1 MRTILHLTRSLPSFK
16 NTAAQFFLQHIVLFL
31 LFLTAFYHQAVSQQP
46 AFPGAEGGGRYT
58 TGGRGGTV
66 YEVTN
71 LNDAGAGSLRD
82 ALSVGNRTIV
92 FRVSGIIRLQ
102 SRLNIRRDNITIAG
116 QTAPGD
122 GICITGYTVNIGANN
137 VILRY
142 LRCRLGDETGIE
154 DDAMNGFAGTISYQ
168 NILIDHCSLSWSVD
182 ETGTFYGVKDFTL
195 QWCIL
200 SESMYH
206 SVHDKGDHGYGGI
219 WGGQNASFHHNLL
232 AHHTS
237 RCPRFG
243 GSRYTGRP
251 DLETVDFRNN
261 VIYNWGHL
269 NSTYGGEGGNYN
281 MVNNYYK
288 PGPATPGSLG
298 ASASSNLRNRILNYT
313 SYYYATDSK
322 IYPDTLFGGKFYIN
336 GNWVDG
342 YPDVTAD
349 NWTRGVQKDSYA
361 KADSLMAAAR
371 QGAAFPFADVTT
383 QPAQTAFQLVLDG
396 AGATLPR
403 RDPVDKRI
411 VNEARTGTAT
421 YEGSTYA
428 AINRTGISH
437 PSGIIDTQTD
447 AGGWPAYN
455 STPALPDTDHDGM
468 PDNWE
473 TANGLN
479 PTDAADR
486 NNIAPDG
493 YTMLEKYLNSITA
506 VSPDIAVNGTVN
518 AFSQT
523 TGAPSAAQT
532 YTVSASNLAGGLT
545 ITPPA
550 NFEVSA
556 DGGSHWY
563 TQSSPLVLSQSN
575 GSVNAAVIAVRL
587 NAGAGGN
594 YAGSVV
600 HTSAG
605 AYAVSVAVKGSM
617 VTPAPEGTS
626 VVVAQDGSGN
636 YTTVQAAI
644 DAAPAG
650 RTTPYIIFIRNGRYR
665 EKVTIPANKPFI
677 QLMGESV
684 ANTIVVWDDYNGKA
698 NPAGGVFG
706 TSNSATVTVNANDFM
721 AANITFENATG
732 YTGDGP
738 QALAINVN
746 SDRAVFKN
754 CRFTGGQDTL
764 LANGNGK
771 RQYFRNC
778 YIDGNT
784 DFIFGSAIA
793 VFDSCVIYPRDR
805 VDGNGGGYLTA
816 ANTPAGQAYGYVFRD
831 CRITANRGVT
841 SYTLG
846 RPWQN
851 DASTAD
857 AAKSNNKVVF
867 LNGVMGSSVRPEGW
881 SVWDAGTDV
890 NKITYAEYK
899 TKKFDGNL
907 ANVSQRVGWSK
918 QLTDAE
924 AAAYY
929 NTTSIFGTWDP
940 CTTAASVC
948 TNAAPDIAVS
958 NFRAKKGTATI
969 PSVLTWNIC
978 WPLAGISYELYR
990 STGRSNF
997 TKVFEQT
1004 ALNDTAVNFLYQ
1016 DAVPTAGTTY
1026 YYFVRASKAGLAAHV
1041 TDTISVSSTPTLVLG
1056 GTLGAFAQTTG
1067 TPSGTQAYTISGT
1080 NLTDNVVIVPPAGY
1094 EMSVNGSTSWVGSAS
1109 SVVLTPNAGILN
1121 AVTITVRLNANTA
1134 GTYNGNIVHTSSGA
1148 LAVNQAVTGNTGD
1161 APPAQSAVL
1170 VHWPLTASGTDSLE
1184 VRAKGVLAGTPSFS
1198 RFTFADGTTLP
1209 GYPAYSGVNGQSFAP
1224 AAVGLWT
1231 ATTPGPGGN
1240 LNRTFYEQ
1248 FTIAATAG
1256 QVRVDSIVLSSAF
1269 VNTASNTKLGVAYSK
1284 TGFTTADSTNVT
1296 GGTALVPPAASTPL
1310 LSTANG
1316 AFATPVILLQSAAGP
1331 VNTYAFALNEATGVI
1346 IAPGQTLTIRLYYSC
1361 GSTSA
1366 GRYAMLKDVKI
1377 RGAISTGG
1385 ALPLRLL
1392 SFTGWYDGAA
1402 NRLQWTTADEINV
1415 KEFVVE
1421 RSLDGNGYAVIGT
1434 VAAGGN
1440 RYTFADPAASDA
1452 YYRVKMADKDGTFVY
1467 SQVIYLRSKDAAA
1480 LKLYPDPVRSTL
1492 TVQHA
1497 AEAGVRSIEIMALDG
1512 RVMKQ
1517 QPVAAGS
1524 SKTGIDVRFLPQ
1536 GTYLLQYRKGDVR
1549 VVKRFVKE

>member
-1 MRTILHLTRSLPSFK
+1 MHTSLRHVKKTAGPK
-16 NTAAQFFLQHIVLFL
+16 WTAAQSCLKQLIPFL
-31 LFLTAFYHQAVSQQP
+31 LLLIALHHQALAQQP
-46 AFPGAEGGGRYT
+46 AFPGAEGGGKYT
-58 TGGRGGTV
+58 SGGRGGTV

-71 LNDAGAGSLRD
+71 LNDAGPGSLRD
-82 ALSVGNRTIV
+82 AVSVANRTIV

-102 SRLNIRRDNITIAG
+102 SRLVIRRDNITIAG

-122 GICITGYTVNIGANN
+122 GICIAGYTLNLNASNI
-137 VILRY
+137 VLRY

-206 SVHDKGDHGYGGI
+206 SVHDKGDHGYAGI

-237 RCPRFG
+237 RCPRFC

-261 VIYNWGHL
+261 VIYNWGNI

-288 PGPATPGSLG
+288 PGPATPGSL
-298 ASASSNLRNRILNYT
+298 SASSTSNLRNRILNYT

-322 IYPDTLFGGKFYIN
+322 IYPDTLFGGKFYVN

-342 YPDVTAD
+342 YPDVSAD

-371 QGAAFPFADVTT
+371 QNAPFPFSDVTT
-383 QPAQTAFQLVLDG
+383 QSAQGAYQLVLDG

-403 RDPVDKRI
+403 RDPIDKRI

-455 STPALPDTDHDGM
+455 STPAPADTDHDGM
-468 PDNWE
+468 PDDWE
-473 TANGLN
+473 TLNGLN
-479 PTDAADR
+479 PNDANDR
-486 NNIAPDG
+486 NGVAPDG
-493 YTMLEKYLNSITA
+493 YTMLEKYLNSIA
-506 VSPDIAVNGTVN
+506 QSSPDIVVNGTLN
-518 AFSQT
+518 PFSQT
-523 TGAPSAAQT
+523 TGTPSAAQT
-532 YTVSASNLAGGLT
+532 YTVSGSNLTGGLT

-563 TQSSPLVLSQSN
+563 NQGAPLVLTQSG
-575 GSVNAAVIAVRL
+575 GSVNATIAARL

-594 YAGSVV
+594 YSGNIV

-605 AYAVSVAVKGSM
+605 AYAVNMPVKGSTI
-617 VTPAPEGTS
+617 TPAPDGTA

-665 EKVTIPANKPFI
+665 EKLTIPANKPFL

-684 ANTIVVWDDYNGKA
+684 ANTIISWDDYNGKA

-706 TSNSATVTVNANDFM
+706 TSNSATVTVNANDFL
-721 AANITFENATG
+721 AANISFENATG

-805 VDGNGGGYLTA
+805 VDGSSGGYVTA

-831 CRITANRGVT
+831 CRITVNRGVT
-841 SYTLG
+841 NYTLG

-867 LNGVMGSSVRPEGW
+867 LNTVMGPSIRPEGW

-890 NKITYAEYK
+890 SKITYAEYK
-899 TKKFDGNL
+899 TKRFDGSL
-907 ANVSQRVGWSK
+907 ADISQRASWSK
-918 QLTDAE
+918 QLSDAE

-929 NTTSIFGTWDP
+929 NNPNLFGNWDP
-940 CTTAASVC
+940 CTLSTFVC
-948 TNAAPDIAVS
+948 TNSTSDIAVS
-958 NFRAKKGTATI
+958 NFRAKKGNATV
-969 PSVLTWNIC
+969 PSVITWNTC
-978 WPLAGISYELYR
+978 WAQTGISYELYR
-990 STGRSNF
+990 STDRSNF
-997 TKVFEQT
+997 TRLFEQT
-1004 ALNDTAVNFLYQ
+1004 AINDTAVNFLYQ
-1016 DAVPTAGTTY
+1016 DAVPTAGNTY
-1026 YYFVRASKAGLAAHV
+1026 YYFVKASKSGWAAHI
-1041 TDTISVSSTPTLVLG
+1041 TDTISVSSTPTIVLG

-1067 TPSGTQAYTISGT
+1067 TPSAAQAYTVSGT

-1094 EMSVNGSTSWVGSAS
+1094 EISSNGGTNWINNTSSIVLAPTAGVLSA
-1109 SVVLTPNAGILN
+1109 T
-1121 AVTITVRLNANTA
+1121 TITVRLNAAAA
-1134 GTYNGNIVHTSSGA
+1134 GTYSGNIGHTSTGA
-1148 LAVNQAVTGNTGD
+1148 LAVNQAVTGSTGD
-1161 APPAQSAVL
+1161 APPASSVVL
-1170 VHWPLTASGTDSLE
+1170 VHWPLTASGVDSAA
-1184 VRAKGVLAGTPSFS
+1184 VRAKGVTAGTPLFG
-1198 RFTFADGTTLP
+1198 RFALSDSTTLP
-1209 GYPAYSGVNGQSFAP
+1209 GYPAYNGVNGQSFAP
-1224 AAVGLWT
+1224 LASGLWT
-1231 ATTPGPGGN
+1231 TAAPGPGGN

-1248 FTIAATAG
+1248 FTISAATS
-1256 QVRVDSIVLSSAF
+1256 QVRVDSIVLSTAF
-1269 VNTASNTKLGVAYSK
+1269 VNTASNTKLGVVYSK

-1316 AFATPVILLQSAAGP
+1316 AFATPVVLLQSSTGP

-1361 GSTSA
+1361 GSTST

-1377 RGAISTGG
+1377 RGAISGSG
-1385 ALPLRLL
+1385 ALPLQLL
-1392 SFTGWYDGAA
+1392 SFSGWYDGSA
-1402 NRLQWTTADEINV
+1402 NRLQWTTAAEVNV

-1421 RSLDGNGYAVIGT
+1421 KSTDGNAYAQIGH
-1434 VAAGGN
+1434 VAAGASG
-1440 RYTFADPAASDA
+1440 YAFTDPAAGNA
-1452 YYRVKMADKDGTFVY
+1452 YYRLKMVDKDGAFAY
-1467 SQVIYLRSKDAAA
+1467 SSVVRLRQKEGASIKI
-1480 LKLYPDPVRSTL
+1480 YPDPVQHTL
-1492 TVQHA
+1492 IVQHA
-1497 AEAGVRSIEIMALDG
+1497 VDTRVGSVEILMQDG
-1512 RVMKQ
+1512 RLLKK

-1524 SKTGIDVRFLPQ
+1524 SSTLVDVQFLPP
-1536 GTYLLQYRKGDVR
+1536 GTYLLQYRRGETK
-1549 VVKRFVKE
+1549 VVKPFMKK